1 MRTIKQSL
9 YLLALLLCFACTGCT
24 KYDFVETGKAQSHLD
39 KTMWEYFQTDDYNWS
54 GLVLLIKRAG
64 LEDLFQG
71 KDTQYGPK
79 FTFLGI
85 TNHSLRRYLYK
96 TYGKKAELPEGTES
110 TEGTESPEGS
120 EAPVTPAPPAGVANA
135 IKPSELSEEET
146 MQLIERMDVE
156 TARKIILDCVIPH
169 EALLLEDFPA
179 GRKSAS
185 GETIGTGGKLYTM
198 ASGKQLW
205 LYTFRDAYATVPEVG
220 ANRLHIV
227 SPETKVT
234 RDIASHDIQTRT
246 GVVHSLQYDF
256 TAAEF

>member
-24 KYDFVETGKAQSHLD
+24 KYDFVETGRAKAYHD
-39 KTMWEYFQTDDYNWS
+39 MTMWEYFQTDDDNWS

-71 KDTQYGPK
+71 KDPQYGSK

-96 TYGKKAELPEGTES
+96 TYGKKAEQPEGTES
-110 TEGTESPEGS
+110 TEES
-120 EAPVTPAPPAGVANA
+120 EAPVTPAAPTAVGSA
-135 IKPSELSEEET
+135 IEPSKLSDEET

-156 TARKIILDCVIPH
+156 TARKIILDCVIPR

-179 GRKSAS
+179 GRKSTNAES
-185 GETIGTGGKLYTM
+185 VIGTGGKLYTM
-198 ASGKQLW
+198 ASGKKLW
-205 LYTFRDAYATVPEVG
+205 LYTFRDAYANVPEAG

-227 SPETKVT
+227 SPDTKVT
-234 RDIASHDIQTRT
+234 RDIASHNIQTRT

>member
-71 KDTQYGPK
+71 KDTQYGSK

-185 GETIGTGGKLYTM
+185 GEAIGTGGKLYTM